1 MGEAASVGVPTT
13 ERVQPVTLVP
23 YDPAWPQRFAEHR
36 RRLRDAL
43 GPVALRIDHI
53 GSTAVPGLPAEPV
66 IDIQVSVRDV
76 DAEEEYRPAIEA
88 LGLPMRGR
96 EASRR
101 FFRREAPASCVDV
114 YVCNHGSAGEYDH
127 LLFPAYLRAHPE
139 RRRAYALLK
148 QRLVADYGGSQWV
161 YSPAK
166 GPFVRETIRAAD
178 RWARLLH
185 WRP

>member
-1 MGEAASVGVPTT
+1 MGEAVGIGVHTT
-13 ERVQPVTLVP
+13 ESAASITLAP
-23 YDPAWPQRFAEHR
+23 YDPAWAERFAEFR
-36 RRLRDAL
+36 QRLRAAL
-43 GPVALRIDHI
+43 GPLAMRIDHI

-76 DAEEEYRPAIEA
+76 DAEEEYRPVIER
-88 LGLPMRGR
+88 LGLPMAGR

-101 FFRREAPASCVDV
+101 LFRPERPAGGADV

-139 RRRAYALLK
+139 RRRAYADLK
-148 QRLVADYGGSQWV
+148 RRLIAEYGGSQWV

-166 GPFVRETIRAAD
+166 GPFVRETIRVAD
-178 RWARLLH
+178 RWARMLH